1 MVVDVKDNRLADP
14 DLHGVSGDYKTK
26 QNKPQLPANRF
37 RFIKSVAFCW
47 EHVCFKEPCARN

>member
-47 EHVCFKEPCARN
+47 EHVCFK